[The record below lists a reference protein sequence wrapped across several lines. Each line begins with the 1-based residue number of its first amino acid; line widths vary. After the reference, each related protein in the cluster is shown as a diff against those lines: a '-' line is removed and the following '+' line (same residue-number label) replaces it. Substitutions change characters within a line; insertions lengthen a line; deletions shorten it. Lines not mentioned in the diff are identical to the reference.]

1 MYVHGALI
9 ITRELPASRARAGGD
24 SSSNFVLTPRSRER
38 LRFVFL
44 GSRRGQARTRHT
56 YLTHYCPVP
65 TTYCCKPSS
74 KSTHHTTNTAQ
85 CPPHSRVRARAAP
98 APASI
103 IIFAPASQSS
113 SHHLQNHLRTFAH
126 LGMPTSTR
134 PRRSQRSSKPPPR
147 SEPHPCL
154 RASVVAGLRTRASVP
169 RVPRAAQ
176 SSPARAHA
184 KREGRK
190 GEVRA
195 SLEAP
200 RPRPRPYPCPCPCP
214 NACPCPRECARGRV
228 PGWVLVSPRARTPTC
243 QNIYISFRCTL
254 RVREDAGTR
263 ARARARVSS
272 LESRAE
278 GGETHLTSPCSPR
291 VAPAPAPHPNSPE
304 SRPNC

>member
-113 SHHLQNHLRTFAH
+113 SHHLQNHLRTFAQ
-126 LGMPTSTR
+126 
-134 PRRSQRSSKPPPR
+134 PRHAHIDPSASKPEKFEASPPFGTAPVPPSLR
-147 SEPHPCL
+147 PPSL
-154 RASVVAGLRTRASVP
+154 RAFEPEPPS
-169 RVPRAAQ
+169 
-176 SSPARAHA
+176 HA
-184 KREGRK
+184 
-190 GEVRA
+190 
-195 SLEAP
+195 
-200 RPRPRPYPCPCPCP
+200 YPSG
-214 NACPCPRECARGRV
+214 AK
-228 PGWVLVSPRARTPTC
+228 L
-243 QNIYISFRCTL
+243 
-254 RVREDAGTR
+254 
-263 ARARARVSS
+263 ARARAREARGEKGRSPREPRGPPSASASISLSLSVSKCMS
-272 LESRAE
+272 LSARMRAGARPRLGPRFAPRADADLSKHIHIFQVYFASARGRGDAGARTSSGLESRV
-278 GGETHLTSPCSPR
+278 SS
-291 VAPAPAPHPNSPE
+291 
-304 SRPNC
+304 